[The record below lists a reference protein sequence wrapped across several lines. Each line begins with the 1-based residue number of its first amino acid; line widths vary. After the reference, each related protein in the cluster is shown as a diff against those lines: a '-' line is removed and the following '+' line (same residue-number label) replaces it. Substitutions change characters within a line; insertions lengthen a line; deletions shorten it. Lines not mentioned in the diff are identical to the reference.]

1 MKIFAFVIAA
11 TIFEASGDA
20 AIRLS
25 LHSSASL
32 PLRIGLFSAGS
43 ALLALYGTSLNLA
56 PVDFAAVT
64 GLYLAT
70 LVVAFQTA
78 NYVFF
83 HTVPTPPVLGGV
95 VLVIAGGLV
104 IYFCG

>member
-1 MKIFAFVIAA
+1 MKIFAFVLAA

-20 AIRLS
+20 VIRLS
-25 LHSSASL
+25 LHGASV
-32 PLRIGLFSAGS
+32 PLRIGLFIAGS
-43 ALLALYGTSLNLA
+43 VLLALYGTSLNLA

-95 VLVIAGGLV
+95 DLVITGGLV
-104 IYFCG
+104 IYFY

>member
-1 MKIFAFVIAA
+1 MKILAFVLAA
-11 TIFEASGDA
+11 TIFEAFGDA
-20 AIRLS
+20 VIRLS
-25 LHSSASL
+25 LHGASL
-32 PLRIGLFSAGS
+32 RARIGLFIAGS
-43 ALLALYGTSLNLA
+43 ALLTLYGTSLNLA

-70 LVVAFQTA
+70 LVVAFQAA

-83 HTVPTPPVLGGV
+83 HAVPTLPVLGGC
-95 VLVIAGGLV
+95 VLVISGGLV

>member
-1 MKIFAFVIAA
+1 MKIFAFVLAA

-20 AIRLS
+20 VIRLS
-25 LHSSASL
+25 LHGASV
-32 PLRIGLFSAGS
+32 PLRIGLFIAGS
-43 ALLALYGTSLNLA
+43 VLLALYGTSLNLA

-70 LVVAFQTA
+70 LVVAFQAA

-95 VLVIAGGLV
+95 VLVITGGLV
-104 IYFCG
+104 IYFYG

>member
-1 MKIFAFVIAA
+1 MKIFAFVLAA

-20 AIRLS
+20 VIRLS
-25 LHSSASL
+25 LHGASV
-32 PLRIGLFSAGS
+32 PLRIGLFIAGS
-43 ALLALYGTSLNLA
+43 VLLALYGTSLNLA

-70 LVVAFQTA
+70 LVVAFQAA

-95 VLVIAGGLV
+95 FLVITGGLV

>member
-1 MKIFAFVIAA
+1 MKILAFVLAA
-11 TIFEASGDA
+11 TIFEAFGDA
-20 AIRLS
+20 VIRLS
-25 LHSSASL
+25 LHSASL
-32 PLRIGLFSAGS
+32 PARIGLFIAGS
-43 ALLALYGTSLNLA
+43 ALLTLYGTSLNLA

-70 LVVAFQTA
+70 LVVAFQAA

-83 HTVPTPPVLGGV
+83 HAVPTLPVLGGC
-95 VLVIAGGLV
+95 VLVISGGLV

>member
-20 AIRLS
+20 VIRLS
-25 LHSSASL
+25 LHGTTL
-32 PLRIGLFSAGS
+32 PLRIGLFIAGS
-43 ALLALYGTSLNLA
+43 VLLALYGTSLNLA

-95 VLVIAGGLV
+95 VLVIVGGLV